1 VLLFPDAGT
10 RRKTEQ
16 VILKGMDPEEK
27 SSGPGKLEKGKS
39 QKYMWGSGKLHALR
53 TLNDALLIMRITT
66 GCAYLWNL
74 KDQDRSTGEKQSS
87 QYKQEMKMKDLT
99 G

>member
-1 VLLFPDAGT
+1 LFPDAGT

-27 SSGPGKLEKGKS
+27 SSGPGKLEKGKI
-39 QKYMWGSGKLHALR
+39 QKKVWGSGKLHALR
-53 TLNDALLIMRITT
+53 TLNDALLILRITT
-66 GCAYLWNL
+66 GWTYLWHL
-74 KDQDRSTGEKQSS
+74 KDQDSSTGEKQSS
-87 QYKQEMKMKDLT
+87 QYKQKIKMEDLT

>member
-1 VLLFPDAGT
+1 L
-10 RRKTEQ
+10 
-16 VILKGMDPEEK
+16 DPEER

-39 QKYMWGSGKLHALR
+39 QKKNVWGSGKLHALR
-53 TLNDALLIMRITT
+53 TLNDALIIMRITT
-66 GCAYLWNL
+66 GWAYLWHL
-74 KDQDRSTGEKQSS
+74 KDHSSTGEKQSS